1 MIIFFLLVIAIN
13 NIIAGGYL
21 RFAAVTLI
29 LMQTACQTF
38 WLFLICHFVSKE
50 NALLW
55 AYPNAFRLFGSTEIM
70 AAARQRFS
78 IIKYDNA
85 ILQGESAG
93 RVIK

>member
-1 MIIFFLLVIAIN
+1 MLFSAF
-13 NIIAGGYL
+13 
-21 RFAAVTLI
+21 TLI

-70 AAARQRFS
+70 AAARRLFALLS
-78 IIKYDNA
+78 MIMPFC
-85 ILQGESAG
+85 
-93 RVIK
+93 RVKVRGAL